1 MKEKTMLTRKF
12 AFAVLGVAMT
22 TAAALAHAPEK
33 GKNGGQ
39 QVDAGN
45 YHVEA
50 VVKGNTINLFITDH
64 GEQPVSTKGFKA
76 TAVLIVKGKP
86 AQITLAPRGE
96 NILTGTSAVELAAP
110 VRGAIQITNNE
121 NQTVQAKF

>member
-1 MKEKTMLTRKF
+1 MFVRNI
-12 AFAVLGVAMT
+12 AYAVLG
-22 TAAALAHAPEK
+22 TALIAGSAFAHSPEK

-39 QVDAGN
+39 QTDAGN

-50 VVKGNTINLFITDH
+50 VVNGNTLNVYVTDH
-64 GEQPVSTKGFKA
+64 GETPVSTKGFKG

-86 AQITLAPRGE
+86 AQVTLAPRGE
-96 NILTGTSAVELAAP
+96 NMLTGTSPVELTAP
-110 VRGAIQITNNE
+110 IRGAIQITNSE